1 MIQIIINL
9 YIATVITALI
19 AFIHNLI
26 KITSFLKRRGI
37 KPGLSFATFLYFL
50 VCFVPIK
57 NIKYGMFYLNGAM
70 CSDEQ
75 LEELYKDLL

>member
-9 YIATVITALI
+9 YIATVITTII
-19 AFIHNLI
+19 AFMHNLI

-57 NIKYGMFYLNGAM
+57 NVKYGIYYINGAN

>member
-1 MIQIIINL
+1 MIQTIINL
-9 YIATVITALI
+9 YIATVVTALI
-19 AFIHNLI
+19 AFINNLV

-37 KPGLSFATFLYFL
+37 KPSLSLETFLYFL

-70 CSDEQ
+70 CSEEQ